1 MCPALRLHH
10 SSTSLPLPEEGEG
23 KVRARLT
30 PTLLAVVSV
39 LFVLGSPPAARAT
52 FAGSNGRIAFSYGD
66 QFPGGDLGFHTDVFT
81 IRPDGSHVQQLT
93 HVPDDAAAALPSW
106 SPDGTKI
113 AFESNV
119 SGNYEIWV
127 MDADGRHKTQITD
140 EPRFEHL
147 TPSWSPDGS
156 QIVYSRCDTPFGFIA
171 ACDIEVMSA
180 DGSYAYRVVGG
191 HRIHVRPVF
200 SPDGTSI
207 AFASDRGG
215 FISAVWVVSADGTGL
230 RRLTS
235 PEIEGFWPD
244 WSPDGG
250 RILFTDNCCVPHS
263 NLWSVRPDGT
273 GLSRLTDSA
282 PRHNLIFGS
291 YAPSGRRI
299 VLTSDEAY
307 PRFCCTDLVVR
318 GANGNLSTIVESGRA
333 LIIASWGPAT

>member
-1 MCPALRLHH
+1 M
-10 SSTSLPLPEEGEG
+10 
-23 KVRARLT
+23 ARLT
-30 PTLLAVVSV
+30 PTWLAVV
-39 LFVLGSPPAARAT
+39 LGLMVLGISPTARAT
-52 FAGSNGRIAFSYGD
+52 FSGTDGRIAFSYGD
-66 QFPGGDLGFHTDVFT
+66 QFPGGNLGFHSDIYT
-81 IRPDGSHVQQLT
+81 IRPNGSHLQRLT
-93 HVPDDAAAALPSW
+93 HVPDAAAAALPSW
-106 SPDGTKI
+106 SPDGSRI

-127 MDADGRHKTQITD
+127 MDSDGRHKTQITD

-147 TPSWSPDGS
+147 TPSWSPDGT
-156 QIVYSRCDTPFGFIA
+156 QIVYSRCEAPFGFLA
-171 ACDIEVMSA
+171 ACDIEAMSA

-191 HRIHVRPVF
+191 HRFHVRPVF

-215 FISAVWVVSADGTGL
+215 FTSAVWVVNADGTGL

-250 RILFTDNCCVPHS
+250 RILFTDHCCVPHS
-263 NLWSVRPDGT
+263 NLWSVRLDGT

-282 PRHNLIFGS
+282 PRHNLMFGS
-291 YAPSGRRI
+291 YAPSGRKL

-307 PRFCCTDLVVR
+307 PGFCCTDIVVR
-318 GANGNLSTIVESGRA
+318 GADGELSTIVEGGRA
-333 LIIASWGPAT
+333 LVIASWGPKT